1 MALHNHGDPLIEV
14 TLLKDDLN
22 SSMTMILD
30 KGKAHVEITKTDVKH
45 SMNHGQGDPLF
56 QEALY
61 HGAAQKAVH
70 LECSG
75 KKGDPATD
83 FVLEAWNSLA
93 DMNVGTED
101 LHPVVYDDT
110 TSKKQGDPLMKDI
123 VRTLS

>member
-1 MALHNHGDPLIEV
+1 MVV
-14 TLLKDDLN
+14 TLEKDDLN
-22 SSMTMILD
+22 SSMTMILNT
-30 KGKAHVEITKTDVKH
+30 GTSHVLERTKTDVKH

-56 QEALY
+56 QEVL
-61 HGAAQKAVH
+61 HHDAAQKAVH

-83 FVLEAWNSLA
+83 FVLGAWNSLE

-101 LHPVVYDDT
+101 LHPVVYND

-123 VRTLS
+123 ISTLS

>member
-1 MALHNHGDPLIEV
+1 MALHNHGDPLMEV
-14 TLLKDDLN
+14 TLVKDDLN

-30 KGKAHVEITKTDVKH
+30 KGKAHVEKTKTDVKH
-45 SMNHGQGDPLF
+45 SMYHGQGDSLF
-56 QEALY
+56 QEVL
-61 HGAAQKAVH
+61 HHDAAQKAVR

-75 KKGDPATD
+75 KKGDAATD
-83 FVLEAWNSLA
+83 FVLEAWSSLQ

-101 LHPVVYDDT
+101 LHPVVFDD